1 MPGGNTVLRFS
12 ARPFNGITNIILDF
26 LWSTA
31 ELVIAGSSLNA
42 ALIAELTSIPATII
56 NAAFTVAG
64 IAILY
69 APVHSAYQRIIK

>member
-1 MPGGNTVLRFS
+1 MPGGNTPCGSVRGHLWHYKYYPGFS
-12 ARPFNGITNIILDF
+12 
-26 LWSTA
+26 
-31 ELVIAGSSLNA
+31 LVHSRGRIAGSSLNA

-69 APVHSAYQRIIK
+69 VPVHSAYQRIIK